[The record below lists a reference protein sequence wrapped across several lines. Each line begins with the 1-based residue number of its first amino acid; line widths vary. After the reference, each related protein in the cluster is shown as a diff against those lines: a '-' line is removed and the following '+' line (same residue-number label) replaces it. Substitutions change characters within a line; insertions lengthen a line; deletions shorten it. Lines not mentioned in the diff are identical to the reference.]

1 MKTLNKLLLTLL
13 VCMAFNGKAL
23 AWPGMPMPELHVEGR
38 YLKTAD
44 GTAVTL
50 HGFGQTYSPWFN
62 EQNSKWGNYDV
73 NACLNYNKEK
83 IDQLLAAGWKMSWL
97 RLHMDPYWSN
107 TPGKPTTGENDI
119 SAFDFNRFRTYLHS
133 VFIPMA
139 EYAISKG
146 LYVVMRPPGVC
157 PEEIA
162 VGDAYHSYLKRVWG
176 YISTQEKLTG
186 NPHIMFELANEP
198 VRIKDTDGQYRANTD
213 GCNKNL
219 TRFFQEIV
227 DLMRNNGCQNIL
239 WIPGTGYQSQYA
251 GFAKYPIQGQNIGY
265 AVHVYPGW
273 YGSDAIEPSHEL
285 GGSYGGGFE
294 AFSAGWKAQVEPAAA
309 IAPILVTEMDWA
321 PSKYNASW
329 GKSITGRML
338 AEGFGANFKYLADRT
353 GNVSW
358 MIFTGAEHL
367 AKFDGKPGTPG
378 NYTLYNDPDACL
390 WPTYHWYKEY
400 AGDQMPAP
408 AKAELCMSPRKGGI
422 DQEHVMLTGSSKTPA
437 LIATYDGYESN
448 LDADFNVEI
457 HNPDILTWA
466 DGRFTAIGQGKATAT
481 VAYTA
486 GAVSGTQDLSFNATL
501 FPLVSGCFDPSIW
514 ETGSFDDNTNTVITG
529 QWGFAGWKYPAG
541 IDLSAYNYLIAEL
554 DSPNE
559 CGVSFRVFDLNNYWS
574 DPAQADFGTSRRVA
588 IALNNMK
595 SINGRSMDKSHIYIV
610 GFWSTGGKPFRIKN
624 VFAAMSPDESGI
636 EETVCDTDTPASVD
650 VYDLQGRKV
659 RSCVPAA
666 EATEGLAPGIYI
678 AGGKKIYVRP

>member
-1 MKTLNKLLLTLL
+1 MNTLCKLLLAPL
-13 VCMAFNGKAL
+13 VWIASCPEAL

-44 GTAVTL
+44 GTTVNL

-62 EQNSKWGNYDV
+62 EQGSKWDNYDV
-73 NACLNYNKEK
+73 DACLRYNKEK

-107 TPGKPTTGENDI
+107 TPGKPVTGENDI

-176 YISTQEKLTG
+176 YVSTEERLTG

-198 VRIKDTDGQYRANTD
+198 VKIKDTDGQYRSNTD

-227 DLMRNNGCQNIL
+227 DLMRNNGCRNIL

-294 AFSAGWKAQVEPAAA
+294 AFSAGWRAQVEPAADL
-309 IAPILVTEMDWA
+309 APILVTEMDWA

-338 AEGFGANFKYLADRT
+338 GEGFGANFKYLADLT

-390 WPTYHWYKEY
+390 WPVYHWYKEY
-400 AGDQMPAP
+400 AGDRMPSP
-408 AKAELCMSPRKGGI
+408 SKAELCMSPRKEGI
-422 DQEHVMLTGSSKTPA
+422 EREHVMLTGSSKTPA
-437 LIATYDGYESN
+437 LIASYDGYESN

-486 GAVSGTQDLSFNATL
+486 GAVSGSQTLTFNATL

-529 QWGFAGWKYPAG
+529 QWGFGGWKYPAG
-541 IDLSAYNYLIAEL
+541 LDLSDYNYLIAEL
-554 DSPNE
+554 DGPNE
-559 CGVSFRVFDLNNYWS
+559 CGVSFRVFDIDNYWS
-574 DPAQADFGTSRRVA
+574 DPAQADFGTGRRVA
-588 IALNNMK
+588 IDLNNMK
-595 SINGRSMDKSHIYIV
+595 STSDRAMDKSHLYIV

-624 VFAAMSPDESGI
+624 VSAAMSPDESGI
-636 EETVCDTDTPASVD
+636 EETVCDTDTPVSVD

-659 RSCVPAA
+659 KSCVHSA
-666 EATEGLAPGIYI
+666 EAAGGLAPGIYI